1 MTNGDR
7 VREMA
12 STNEGLAH
20 LMAIYVRCG
29 RSCPIDKYCKG
40 EEPCEEITLK
50 WLNEEIL
57 KPCPFC
63 GDEDIRE
70 YNECNHVWLECPEC
84 GGRTKMCRTLYEA
97 KTLWNRRAGNAD

>member
-7 VREMA
+7 IREMA

-40 EEPCEEITLK
+40 GEPCEEISLK

-63 GDEDIRE
+63 GDKDIQE
-70 YNECNHVWLECPEC
+70 YSECNHVWLECPEC
-84 GGRTKMCRTLYEA
+84 GGRTKMCSTLYEA
-97 KTLWNRRAGNAD
+97 KTLWNRRGGNAD

>member
-7 VREMA
+7 IREIA
-12 STNEGLAH
+12 STNEGLAE
-20 LMAIYVRCG
+20 LVSKYVGCNH
-29 RSCPIDKYCKG
+29 CPVSSD
-40 EEPCEEITLK
+40 CENRQSVCEYTFKK
-50 WLNEEIL
+50 WLNKEIL

-84 GGRTKMCRTLYEA
+84 GARTKMCRTFGEA
-97 KTLWNRRAGNAD
+97 ETLWNRRAGNAD